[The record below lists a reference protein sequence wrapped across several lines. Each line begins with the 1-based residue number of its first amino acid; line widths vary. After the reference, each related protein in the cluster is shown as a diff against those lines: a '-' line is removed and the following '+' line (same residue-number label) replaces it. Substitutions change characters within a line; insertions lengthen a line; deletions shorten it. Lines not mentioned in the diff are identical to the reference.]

1 MKRLLLALATFGI
14 FAATTMAAENYALR
28 ARVPFDFSAAG
39 VQVPAGVYTI
49 ERQGAPGI
57 LMLRDDNG
65 KIKAVFQTITLS
77 ATPDHNEAKLVFNKY
92 GDQYFLSRVVN
103 AVGPGAQLRQ
113 TKIEKELVAAAPAQ
127 EVVLAAFYR

>member
-1 MKRLLLALATFGI
+1 M
-14 FAATTMAAENYALR
+14 
-28 ARVPFDFSAAG
+28 V
-39 VQVPAGVYTI
+39 
-49 ERQGAPGI
+49 
-57 LMLRDDNG
+57 RDDNG
-65 KIKAVFQTITLS
+65 KIKAVFQTFTLS
-77 ATPDHNEAKLVFNKY
+77 PVPDNDQAKLVFNKY